1 MVARQPTGRWDRET
15 SGLARFGIATVLVLA
30 DSATSASVAKKAPLE
45 QKRRHTG
52 RKCVGGVAYFS
63 EVKLVSL
70 SERYREECALL
81 DRGAIRWKRI
91 HQWIWTTVALLT
103 LSSLLLAVGG
113 LKLGDQAPG
122 YNAVLDWLLPLFNGT
137 VMLLTAVQL
146 LCGAKGKWLGHRAA
160 VQTLWKHCM
169 YYRARVAPFSGPDAD
184 AVFERQMTE
193 TVREAAARKTSPAA
207 GWLTRVWNAAV
218 EQLTLPRPLPE
229 DSSHAPIEGLKPSF
243 VGPEGDQRMYVR
255 GRLRS
260 QLQWYLV
267 KARLNRN
274 RYVLLQF
281 AIMGLTTANLIGL
294 LIVGRQFWMIGST
307 VTVLVFVAWRG
318 FLDCYS
324 LWFQYRFAAERL
336 EQIEAAFHNRRPPF
350 DADGEDE
357 RTRRLVVQVE
367 DELFR
372 EFEAWQHVRLGGR
385 VR

>member
-1 MVARQPTGRWDRET
+1 
-15 SGLARFGIATVLVLA
+15 
-30 DSATSASVAKKAPLE
+30 
-45 QKRRHTG
+45 
-52 RKCVGGVAYFS
+52 
-63 EVKLVSL
+63 
-70 SERYREECALL
+70 LL

-91 HQWIWTTVALLT
+91 HQWIWTIVALLT
-103 LSSLLLAVGG
+103 LSSLLLAVWG
-113 LKLGDQAPG
+113 LKFGDQARG
-122 YNAVLDWLLPLFNGT
+122 YNAVLDWLLPSCNGT
-137 VMLLTAVQL
+137 ITLLTAVQL
-146 LCGAKGKWLGHRAA
+146 MCGAKGKWLGHRAA

-169 YYRARVAPFSGPDAD
+169 YYRARVAPYSGPDAD
-184 AVFERQMTE
+184 VVFERQMTE
-193 TVREAAARKTSPAA
+193 TAGEAATRMTSPAA
-207 GWLTRVWNAAV
+207 GWLKRIWNAAV
-218 EQLTLPRPLPE
+218 EQLRLPQPLPE

-243 VGPEGDQRMYVR
+243 VGPEGDQSIYVR

-260 QLQWYLV
+260 QLQWYLL

-307 VTVLVFVAWRG
+307 VTVLVLVAWRG

-336 EQIEAAFHNRRPPF
+336 EQIEAAFHDRRPPF

-357 RTRRLVVQVE
+357 RTKRLVVQVE

-372 EFEAWQHVRLGGR
+372 EFEAWQHVQLGGR